1 MRKWFGRGFVSV
13 NLSLIKIF
21 YLLWSA
27 ERIFQ
32 TPSDELENSV
42 YNVIPQTSA
51 KSSLAS
57 EQSLMLLSSH
67 PTIWSGITIA
77 TL

>member
-32 TPSDELENSV
+32 TTSKLLEGGEGLPDAV
-42 YNVIPQTSA
+42 LRIGRTD
-51 KSSLAS
+51 
-57 EQSLMLLSSH
+57 
-67 PTIWSGITIA
+67 W
-77 TL
+77 